1 MEGNF
6 NFRSLEERPLM
17 SRLTFQGERQ
27 YLSLGSQAGGVE
39 EDLLYRSALPSEL
52 NL

>member
-1 MEGNF
+1 
-6 NFRSLEERPLM
+6 M
-17 SRLTFQGERQ
+17 SQGERLD
-27 YLSLGSQAGGVE
+27 LSPGSQAGGVE